1 MRDPVVTE
9 GDRGGRPAHNATQRN
24 RNRVTRMV
32 AFGWAD
38 ERIGNVLGITLPT
51 LKKHYRAELKLRG
64 TARDRLIV
72 EAATT
77 FWQQFQDGNTNAGKA
92 FMALAERNDLA
103 IHGQPIPTARPLGK
117 KEQALRDA
125 QQLDPNSLMERL
137 LMERAARQRAEAEGG
152 QPN

>member
-1 MRDPVVTE
+1 
-9 GDRGGRPAHNATQRN
+9 
-24 RNRVTRMV
+24 MV

-38 ERIGNVLGITLPT
+38 ERIAGVLEITLPT
-51 LKKHYRAELKLRG
+51 LKKHYPAELKLRG

-72 EAATT
+72 EAAAT

-103 IHGQPIPTARPLGK
+103 IHGQTIPAARPLGK

-125 QQLDPNSLMERL
+125 RQARSQFTDGTTADGAR
-137 LMERAARQRAEAEGG
+137 RAPEAEAEAA
-152 QPN
+152 PH